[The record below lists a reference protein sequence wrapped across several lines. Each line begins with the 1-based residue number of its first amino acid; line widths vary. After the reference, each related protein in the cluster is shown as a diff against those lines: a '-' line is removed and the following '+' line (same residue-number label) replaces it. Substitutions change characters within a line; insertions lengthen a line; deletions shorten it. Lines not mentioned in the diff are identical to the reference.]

1 MNVRYTKR
9 ALGDLNSIA
18 DYIAEHNRKAVSDIE
33 QAISRTADNLADFPM
48 LGIELKE
55 LKVRKILVPKSEYA
69 IYYRV
74 EFDEVWIVH
83 IRHGRRKPLERGD
96 V

>member
-74 EFDEVWIVH
+74 DFDEVWIVH

>member
-9 ALGDLNSIA
+9 ALGDLNTIA
-18 DYIAEHNRKAVSDIE
+18 DYISEHNRKAALDTE

-74 EFDEVWIVH
+74 DFDEVWIVH